1 MKACITKLR
10 SQKGASLILAAVY
23 FLICAFVGGT
33 VLAAATSGS
42 AHLKDRKADEQTF
55 LIQRSAAR
63 VIEQELTVEDGY
75 LQAEIIKYVTDEGA
89 YDYKTNNIS
98 SLTGLQALVAQ
109 AAAARY
115 AEALD
120 GVFDEYTAA
129 GDLTLTMGENGAEN
143 PDVVNVHYEVDENYD
158 LTVTLS
164 QNGDSRLYVFMKASV
179 TEKTRDDVTTTTIT
193 WNEPIIRKGGG
204 AA

>member
-1 MKACITKLR
+1 MKACITKLQ

-55 LIQRSAAR
+55 LIHRSAAR
-63 VIEQELTVEDGY
+63 VIERELTVDDGY
-75 LQAEIIKYVTDEGA
+75 LQAEIKDNTAFATELDGLKKLVAEAAYIQYLGDEVTDGRVP
-89 YDYKTNNIS
+89 Y
-98 SLTGLQALVAQ
+98 
-109 AAAARY
+109 
-115 AEALD
+115 
-120 GVFDEYTAA
+120 
-129 GDLTLTMGENGAEN
+129 GDLVLAMSGDGKTDT
-143 PDVVNVHYEVDENYD
+143 VNAHYEVDENYD

-164 QNGDSRLYVFMKASV
+164 QNGDSRLHVFMKASV
-179 TEKTRDDVTTTTIT
+179 TEKTRDGVATTTVT
-193 WNEPIIRKGGG
+193 WNKPIIRKGGG

>member
-1 MKACITKLR
+1 MKALKTKLQ

-63 VIEQELTVEDGY
+63 VIEQELTVADGY
-75 LQAEIIKYVTDEGA
+75 LQAEMKEDTAFATELDGLKKLVAEAAYIQYLGDEVTDGSVP
-89 YDYKTNNIS
+89 Y
-98 SLTGLQALVAQ
+98 
-109 AAAARY
+109 
-115 AEALD
+115 
-120 GVFDEYTAA
+120 
-129 GDLTLTMGENGAEN
+129 GDLVLTMSETSVSDGKS
-143 PDVVNVHYEVDENYD
+143 DTVNVHYEVGDNYD

-179 TEKTRDDVTTTTIT
+179 NEAERDGVKTTTVT

>member
-1 MKACITKLR
+1 MKACITKLQ

-42 AHLKDRKADEQTF
+42 AHLKDRKADEQAY

-63 VIEQELTVEDGY
+63 VIEQELTVENGY
-75 LQAEIIKYVTDEGA
+75 LQAEIVKTDTG
-89 YDYKTNNIS
+89 YSINNIS
-98 SLTGLQALVAQ
+98 SVSGLKALVVQ
-109 AAAARY
+109 TAAARY
-115 AEALD
+115 AEDLD
-120 GVFDEYTAA
+120 GVFEGYSAA
-129 GDLTLTMGENGAEN
+129 GELVLSMSGDGKSDT
-143 PDVVNVHYEVDENYD
+143 VNVHYEVDENYD

-164 QNGDSRLYVFMKASV
+164 QNGDSRLHVFMKASV
-179 TEKTRDDVTTTTIT
+179 TEKTRDDVTTTTVT

>member
-1 MKACITKLR
+1 MKACITKLQSR
-10 SQKGASLILAAVY
+10 KGASLILAAVY

-42 AHLKDRKADEQTF
+42 AHLKDRKADEQTY

-63 VIEQELTVEDGY
+63 VIERELTVENGY
-75 LQAEIIKYVTDEGA
+75 LQAEIVKNNTAEGLS
-89 YDYKTNNIS
+89 YTINNIS
-98 SLTGLQALVAQ
+98 DLSGLQALVAQ
-109 AAAARY
+109 GAAARY
-115 AEALD
+115 AENLD
-120 GVFDEYTAA
+120 GVFPGYVAEDDLVLNMA
-129 GDLTLTMGENGAEN
+129 GDTKADT
-143 PDVVNVHYEVDENYD
+143 VNVHYEVDENYD

-193 WNEPIIRKGGG
+193 WNEPIIRKGGD

>member
-1 MKACITKLR
+1 MKACITKLQ

-55 LIQRSAAR
+55 LIHRSAAR

-75 LQAEIIKYVTDEGA
+75 LQAEIKEDEIFTISESIDLKELVKYAAYVQYLGDEVTDGRVP
-89 YDYKTNNIS
+89 Y
-98 SLTGLQALVAQ
+98 
-109 AAAARY
+109 
-115 AEALD
+115 
-120 GVFDEYTAA
+120 
-129 GDLTLTMGENGAEN
+129 GDLVLTMSGSGKS
-143 PDVVNVHYEVDENYD
+143 DTVNVHYVVDENYD

-164 QNGDSRLYVFMKASV
+164 QNGDGRLYVFMKASV

>member
-1 MKACITKLR
+1 MKACITKLQ

-42 AHLKDRKADEQTF
+42 AHLKDRKADEQTY

-63 VIEQELTVEDGY
+63 VIERELTVENGY
-75 LQAEIIKYVTDEGA
+75 LQAEFKHGEAYTGTTDLQGLVKNAAYIQYLGDTVTDGRVPE
-89 YDYKTNNIS
+89 
-98 SLTGLQALVAQ
+98 
-109 AAAARY
+109 
-115 AEALD
+115 
-120 GVFDEYTAA
+120 
-129 GDLTLTMGENGAEN
+129 GDLVLTMTGTQT
-143 PDVVNVHYEVDENYD
+143 DTVDVHYEVDENYD

-164 QNGDSRLYVFMKASV
+164 QNGDSRLHVFMKASV
-179 TEKTRDDVTTTTIT
+179 TEKTRDDVTTTTVT
-193 WNEPIIRKGGG
+193 WNKPIIRKGGG

>member
-1 MKACITKLR
+1 MKACITKLQ

-42 AHLKDRKADEQTF
+42 AHLKDRKADEQAY

-63 VIEQELTVEDGY
+63 VIEQELTVENGY
-75 LQAEIIKYVTDEGA
+75 LQAEMKDDTAFTTEQDGLKKLVAEAAYIQYLGDDVTDDRVPYGDIVLEMTGT
-89 YDYKTNNIS
+89 KTD
-98 SLTGLQALVAQ
+98 T
-109 AAAARY
+109 
-115 AEALD
+115 
-120 GVFDEYTAA
+120 
-129 GDLTLTMGENGAEN
+129 
-143 PDVVNVHYEVDENYD
+143 VNVHYSVDENYD

-164 QNGDSRLYVFMKASV
+164 QNGDSRLHVFMKASV
-179 TEKTRDDVTTTTIT
+179 TEKTRDDVTTTTVT

>member
-1 MKACITKLR
+1 MIACITKLQ

-42 AHLKDRKADEQTF
+42 AHLKDRKADEQAY

-63 VIEQELTVEDGY
+63 VIEQELTVENGY
-75 LQAEIIKYVTDEGA
+75 LQAEMKDDETFTMSDAANLQELVKYAAYIQYLGDDAPVGVTPD
-89 YDYKTNNIS
+89 
-98 SLTGLQALVAQ
+98 
-109 AAAARY
+109 
-115 AEALD
+115 
-120 GVFDEYTAA
+120 
-129 GDLTLTMGENGAEN
+129 GDLVLTMTGTKT
-143 PDVVNVHYEVDENYD
+143 DTVNVHYAVDENYD

-164 QNGDSRLYVFMKASV
+164 QNGDSRLHVFMKASV
-179 TEKTRDDVTTTTIT
+179 TEKTRDDVTTTTVT

>member
-1 MKACITKLR
+1 MKACITKLQ

-42 AHLKDRKADEQTF
+42 AHLKDRKADEQTY

-63 VIEQELTVEDGY
+63 VIERELTVENGY
-75 LQAEIIKYVTDEGA
+75 LQAEITENTEHGVVTLVNGGTTGLKALVEQAAYIQYLGDDVTDDRVP
-89 YDYKTNNIS
+89 Y
-98 SLTGLQALVAQ
+98 
-109 AAAARY
+109 
-115 AEALD
+115 
-120 GVFDEYTAA
+120 
-129 GDLTLTMGENGAEN
+129 GDLVLTMTGTKT
-143 PDVVNVHYEVDENYD
+143 DTVNVHYEVGDNYD

-164 QNGDSRLYVFMKASV
+164 QNGDSRLHVFMKASV
-179 TEKTRDDVTTTTIT
+179 TEKTRDGVTTTTVT